1 MTEEHSSIPIQAIR
15 KAAAELARQWLPIL
29 QARPVAMPAELNDE
43 KALAAVLTP
52 AVAAFVGRLTTI
64 APRQTDAL
72 ATATAVFFADAAAIA
87 LLERYAAEEWSV
99 TGEWNL
105 PEAIFERLRA
115 AGLQDEPI
123 GRYYLSIALDS
134 FLATADAALKQVVP
148 GSGFSFGNASGFI
161 VPEQVDE
168 MTPFAAAVAAG
179 ELDHMELGQAVAA
192 DGTVIFQWD
201 PAPMA
206 GAGPPEE
213 LAEGPPV
220 DEEDGKGAGPEEE
233 EMTGAEPPEEAMAE
247 AEPPSEAA
255 GSDPVAG
262 DRGDEPGPDE
272 ALHEANGGRPP
283 TANGGGTPPPPPP
296 PPRPPL
302 APAPPGETLVDLRL
316 DAALPERVVVGHA
329 FDLAVAVRRPGSPPL
344 APDDLARR
352 ESAGF
357 AAAWPSDAA
366 FIRLRIQISAPDC
379 DIAGGDSHDVRLA
392 AGSDSPAVYFQLT
405 PRRAGPLSVIITVYQ
420 ATDWIGST
428 RLRTEA
434 GTEEQRGELAITVES
449 RPLGNGEVNL
459 VRLRDALDKRYS
471 DSELR
476 DVCFELGIDY
486 EDLPGDRQS
495 AKARELVLYAER
507 HSMTAQLVAL
517 VMRDRPQVLVTN
529 DE

>member
-1 MTEEHSSIPIQAIR
+1 MADQHPSIPVQAIR

-29 QARPVAMPAELNDE
+29 RARPIPLPAELNDK
-43 KALAAVLTP
+43 KALAAALTP

-64 APRQTDAL
+64 APEQMATL
-72 ATATAVFFADAAAIA
+72 ASVLVTFFADAAAIA

-105 PEAIFERLRA
+105 SEAIYEHLRA

-123 GRYYLSIALDS
+123 GRYYLNIALDS

-161 VPEQVDE
+161 FPEQIDE
-168 MTPFAAAVAAG
+168 MTPFAAAVIAG

-192 DGTVIFQWD
+192 GGVVIFQWN

-233 EMTGAEPPEEAMAE
+233 EMTGAEPPA
-247 AEPPSEAA
+247 EAA
-255 GSDPVAG
+255 GSDPDAG

-283 TANGGGTPPPPPP
+283 AANGGGTPPKPH
-296 PPRPPL
+296 RP
-302 APAPPGETLVDLRL
+302 APAPDGESLVDLRL
-316 DAALPERVVVGHA
+316 DAALPEHVVVGRA
-329 FDLAVAVRRPGSPPL
+329 FDLAVAVRQPSSPPPAL
-344 APDDLARR
+344 DDLARQ

-357 AAAWPSDAA
+357 AAAWPSGAA
-366 FIRLRIQISAPDC
+366 FIRLRVQISAPEC
-379 DIAGGDSHDVRLA
+379 DIAGEDSHDVRLA
-392 AGSDSPAVYFQLT
+392 AGDDAPPVYFQLT

-434 GTEEQRGELAITVES
+434 DDEEPRGKLAITVES

-459 VRLRDALDKRYS
+459 MRLREALDDGYN

-476 DVCFELGIDY
+476 DLCFELGIDY
-486 EDLPGDRQS
+486 EDLPGDGQS
-495 AKARELVLYAER
+495 AKARELVLYAR
-507 HSMTAQLVAL
+507 RRNLMAQLVAL
-517 VMRDRPQVLVTN
+517 VMRDQPHLLVTS